1 MEVRSDILVRT
12 RSLPSCHPW
21 TPSPPPTGLNG
32 RGRQKRRGE
41 ITSSDLLSRGRT
53 VSSSPSR
60 KRRPDRARTGPI
72 WRRARGR
79 WQSRPYRARHP
90 SWPPTRRSSTS
101 TSPAPSP
108 RSLPTSKQNQKEV
121 QDQQDRTYNQTA
133 HRPTII
139 FRVFDGVLPTFHI
152 FGSRLDALFVTT
164 QRTPKRRPKRL
175 FSQQL

>member
-1 MEVRSDILVRT
+1 MRSDILVRT

-21 TPSPPPTGLNG
+21 TPSPLPTGLNES
-32 RGRQKRRGE
+32 GRQKRQGE

-60 KRRPDRARTGPI
+60 KRLPNRARTDQI

-79 WQSRPYRARHP
+79 WQNRPCRARHP
-90 SWPPTRRSSTS
+90 FWPPTRRSFTS

-121 QDQQDRTYNQTA
+121 LGQQDRTYNQTG
-133 HRPTII
+133 RESS
-139 FRVFDGVLPTFHI
+139 FGFSMGFLPH
-152 FGSRLDALFVTT
+152 SLFWLAVRCAFCNDTT
-164 QRTPKRRPKRL
+164 NTKKEAKAPFLSTVVDQIE
-175 FSQQL
+175 